1 MAQIKI
7 RVRGWESIQMRAADG
22 GEKQRIG
29 LCCDDPMEPWVDC
42 HNGDRKSQSC
52 IDRFALERENAEDG
66 LVHASQGLTSR
77 EPFQGLD
84 AQGEFTQSE

>member
-1 MAQIKI
+1 MISMAQIKI

-42 HNGDRKSQSC
+42 HNGDRKSQNRVRLALRIGN
-52 IDRFALERENAEDG
+52 IDQVERRGDKDSTG
-66 LVHASQGLTSR
+66 
-77 EPFQGLD
+77 
-84 AQGEFTQSE
+84 